1 MKKIDGTLGKIKV
14 TGKIEEI
21 HHSYI
26 MAQGGR
32 FSAVGDLLK
41 VDGKEY
47 AIYHRVNTGCVPYAY
62 KVREVVSDS
71 EIGCY

>member
-1 MKKIDGTLGKIKV
+1 MKKIDGALGEIKV
-14 TGKIEEI
+14 TGKMEEI
-21 HHSYI
+21 HHGYI

-47 AIYHRVNTGCVPYAY
+47 AIYRRINAGCVPYAY
-62 KVREVVSDS
+62 KVRKVVSDS
-71 EIGCY
+71 EIGSY